1 MWANDLQKKQSV
13 CKEYYKPRP
22 CLPGWHDRGINRPAP
37 PNRPGANPVPINRGP
52 TNPPQSRQTP
62 PIDPANG
69 PPQLHQPRPINPG
82 PIARANQPRQTNRGQ
97 TPPKQ
102 SPNRWGPINPQTGQT
117 INPIQPPANPKQPR
131 KRPFEVSA
139 HLLSKAKKTPD

>member
-22 CLPGWHDRGINRPAP
+22 CFPGWHDRGINRPAP
-37 PNRPGANPVPINRGP
+37 PNRPGANPAPINRGP
-52 TNPPQSRQTP
+52 TNPPQSLQS
-62 PIDPANG
+62 PAN
-69 PPQLHQPRPINPG
+69 RPSKRANPSKPG
-82 PIARANQPRQTNRGQ
+82 ANPARLTGANQPRPTNRGQ

-117 INPIQPPANPKQPR
+117 INPGQPPAKPKQPR
-131 KRPFEVSA
+131 KRAFEVSA